1 MATVYVDLGEQTVL
15 VDGAPRSV
23 ACHLVSDWVDEPG
36 AEFPPPPRPKKPRP
50 APQPAPSLKSIYQRF
65 VGYGR

>member
-15 VDGAPRSV
+15 VDGALRSV
-23 ACHLVSDWVDEPG
+23 ACHLVSDWADEPG

-50 APQPAPSLKSIYQRF
+50 APSLKSIYQRF